1 MSDFM
6 KDIII
11 QSTLDECND
20 ILSHAES
27 IVGTNIINNVNELTK
42 ELDCLID
49 QMHKKVLREEYQISD
64 KELEKLIIR
73 LQILIYELNNV
84 LMKAGIREDLSKI
97 IKQIN
102 YNQAFSIQEGTIA
115 DKKSVAELAVKE
127 EQLLETTWKRSVK
140 IISQKMDIAN
150 DLLSSCK
157 KIFSKRIEEVNL
169 IKRSPEY

>member
-6 KDIII
+6 KDIIN

-27 IVGTNIINNVNELTK
+27 IVGANIINNVNELTK

-73 LQILIYELNNV
+73 LPILIYELNNV

-97 IKQIN
+97 IKQTN

-115 DKKSVAELAVKE
+115 DKKSGAELAVKE

-169 IKRSPEY
+169 IKRSPDY